1 MRIFSESSYKE
12 HIEQI
17 KQKAWIDGFNAAGK
31 IKEYE
36 KDLEA
41 GRITMNEYRQLK
53 YNLPSHKVIF
63 RR

>member
-1 MRIFSESSYKE
+1 MKIFSESSYKE
-12 HIEQI
+12 RIEQI
-17 KQKAWIDGFNAAGK
+17 EQNAWKDGFNAAGK

-41 GRITMNEYRQLK
+41 GRITLNEHRQLK
-53 YNLPSHKVIF
+53 YNLPPQKVIF

>member
-1 MRIFSESSYKE
+1 MRIFSERSYKE
-12 HIEQI
+12 RIEQI
-17 KQKAWIDGFNAAGK
+17 EQNAWKDGFNAAGK

-41 GRITMNEYRQLK
+41 GRITLNEYRQIK
-53 YNLPSHKVIF
+53 YNLPPHKVIF

>member
-1 MRIFSESSYKE
+1 MRIFSERSYKE
-12 HIEQI
+12 RIEQI
-17 KQKAWIDGFNAAGK
+17 EQNAWKDGFNAAGK

-41 GRITMNEYRQLK
+41 GRITLNEYRQLK